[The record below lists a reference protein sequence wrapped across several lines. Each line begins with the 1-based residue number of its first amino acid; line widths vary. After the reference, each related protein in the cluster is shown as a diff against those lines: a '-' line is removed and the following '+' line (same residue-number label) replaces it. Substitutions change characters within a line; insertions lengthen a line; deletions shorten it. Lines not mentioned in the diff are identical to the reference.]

1 MSLLYQNQNQNQNIN
16 DLKRV
21 NDSMSEKIKQ
31 NQKQN
36 IPFPNYIGS
45 NITSGITTEKRI
57 NPNQNTNI
65 IIEELNI
72 NNNINNSLGINLSQ
86 PSLSTDLNKY
96 KINPYDFH
104 NSKIKPKITQKENF
118 ETFDPKKG
126 YILQDNNNINEKI
139 NFNINNS
146 NNINDKKI
154 QDKNSINYLPKN
166 YNPFDIKYYLGDK
179 ASQKKQQKKK
189 LTFVYNIP
197 PSISNFQMIRY
208 NQKMEEINNRNNPDF
223 VFKNFY
229 QKESRRMIVEY
240 LKMFKNESLQKLMKK
255 ENINPIVLLNK
266 EKKEENISVNKSN
279 TKDDDYNINVS
290 YLNKEK
296 SFNSFS
302 KTESHNKKGLSE
314 NSSKNKFKNVDSF
327 KILSTFLNDVND
339 EMQEKEFLIFLSIPR
354 ILRLISS
361 TEKLSYIFCSSPTNI
376 SCIYG
381 IETYIFKWNDCQN
394 YDLIGYFDLINVD
407 NCYINPENK
416 KRFDIYISLGKQTKN
431 ENNKVNEEKDYCI
444 EANDEET
451 AQNYVQAINFVSQLV
466 KYRVYLKQKKEG
478 KLIKYNYY

>member
-1 MSLLYQNQNQNQNIN
+1 
-16 DLKRV
+16 
-21 NDSMSEKIKQ
+21 
-31 NQKQN
+31 
-36 IPFPNYIGS
+36 
-45 NITSGITTEKRI
+45 
-57 NPNQNTNI
+57 
-65 IIEELNI
+65 
-72 NNNINNSLGINLSQ
+72 
-86 PSLSTDLNKY
+86 
-96 KINPYDFH
+96 
-104 NSKIKPKITQKENF
+104 
-118 ETFDPKKG
+118 
-126 YILQDNNNINEKI
+126 
-139 NFNINNS
+139 
-146 NNINDKKI
+146 
-154 QDKNSINYLPKN
+154 
-166 YNPFDIKYYLGDK
+166 
-179 ASQKKQQKKK
+179 
-189 LTFVYNIP
+189 
-197 PSISNFQMIRY
+197 
-208 NQKMEEINNRNNPDF
+208 
-223 VFKNFY
+223 
-229 QKESRRMIVEY
+229 
-240 LKMFKNESLQKLMKK
+240 MKK

-361 TEKLSYIFCSSPTNI
+361 SEKLSYIFCSSPTNI